1 MLRAA
6 CWLLLQ
12 DLYSDRERGKVD
24 RQSRADSEAID
35 VSEPVAAPPHPLPP
49 APSPPPR
56 PHFDELGT
64 PSADQSTSR
73 GHLPGYAEVTK
84 MEEAGD
90 VSSSNSPLHLHHL
103 ATPSAST
110 GGEGPIG
117 GGWIGQEV
125 DECFEEEEP
134 SQAQTNWMLL
144 QAGDTA
150 DASQALDMGNLAGAQ
165 KRASRDR
172 HKAEEKKA
180 RRRGGETG
188 MGDGKRGS
196 VRTEWMKQEF
206 QQLMFERDEAL
217 AATHR
222 FLQHTKRMTLPGM
235 MIESI
240 RIMRHTDMEDA
251 GPKWRQI
258 AGRRDT

>member
-103 ATPSAST
+103 AAPSAST
-110 GGEGPIG
+110 GGEGRG
-117 GGWIGQEV
+117 GGATGG
-125 DECFEEEEP
+125 
-134 SQAQTNWMLL
+134 
-144 QAGDTA
+144 GDGGG
-150 DASQALDMGNLAGAQ
+150 DVASQQ
-165 KRASRDR
+165 PVQS
-172 HKAEEKKA
+172 
-180 RRRGGETG
+180 
-188 MGDGKRGS
+188 
-196 VRTEWMKQEF
+196 
-206 QQLMFERDEAL
+206 QL
-217 AATHR
+217 
-222 FLQHTKRMTLPGM
+222 
-235 MIESI
+235 
-240 RIMRHTDMEDA
+240 
-251 GPKWRQI
+251 
-258 AGRRDT
+258 